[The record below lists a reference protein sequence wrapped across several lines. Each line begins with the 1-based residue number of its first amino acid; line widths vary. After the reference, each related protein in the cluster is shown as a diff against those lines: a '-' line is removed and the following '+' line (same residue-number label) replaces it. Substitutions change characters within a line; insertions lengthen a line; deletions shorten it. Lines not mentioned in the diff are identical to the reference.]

1 MFECHIRPIHLLFN
15 RHCFI
20 LSDCVS
26 RRVTRTG
33 IRRKKIPEN
42 AFGACGN
49 DLFVLYLHP
58 QTAPRELSSAGSER
72 LPYKQRVGGSNP
84 SAPTT
89 PTINDLRKRESFF
102 VGMLRCPL
110 CCRRSGPR
118 SCGETCRADEK
129 KADRYAIRLA
139 GFHVPPPHGAQCATW
154 CYLRLFRHSVT
165 FFSMRC
171 RMACVSAASALANCS
186 PVICS

>member
-1 MFECHIRPIHLLFN
+1 MAIPRIRCRTISVQHQCIYLLNYARNTLVSYPSTDKTRIHS
-15 RHCFI
+15 RCFI
-20 LSDCVS
+20 LVFITS
-26 RRVTRTG
+26 RKKQCRNNPQ
-33 IRRKKIPEN
+33 KKIPEN
-42 AFGACGN
+42 ALGACGN
-49 DLFVLYLHP
+49 DIFVLYLHP

-139 GFHVPPPHGAQCATW
+139 GFHVPPPHGAQCAT
-154 CYLRLFRHSVT
+154 
-165 FFSMRC
+165 
-171 RMACVSAASALANCS
+171 
-186 PVICS
+186 